1 MNDVKRFNMLFEIIE
16 MSKDGVV
23 NIIILGMLWTECL

>member
-1 MNDVKRFNMLFEIIE
+1 MNDVKRFNTLFEIIE
-16 MSKDGVV
+16 MSKDRVV